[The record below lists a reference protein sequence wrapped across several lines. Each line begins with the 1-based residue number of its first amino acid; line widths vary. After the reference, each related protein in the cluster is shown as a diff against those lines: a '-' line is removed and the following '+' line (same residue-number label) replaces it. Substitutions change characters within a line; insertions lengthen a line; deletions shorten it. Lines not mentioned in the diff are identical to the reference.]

1 MNWSKLR
8 NKLLKMKIRK
18 IKEVDNLQD
27 KLNPIYD
34 YSETEKQIL
43 VSGSRSE
50 ALGARD
56 FPIPTG
62 ICSEPTSEELIELNK
77 YDRVGHLLKNPI
89 NHCIFYCKS
98 NGYCFFGG
106 LCDKKQKISNARV
119 AAYKESMQLE
129 ILKMK
134 EEQNK

>member
-1 MNWSKLR
+1 MKWFKRRKKYVND
-8 NKLLKMKIRK
+8 LK
-18 IKEVDNLQD
+18 D

-34 YSETEKQIL
+34 YPETEKQIL
-43 VSGSRSE
+43 VSGRRSE

-62 ICSEPTSEELIELNK
+62 ICSEPVSEELKDYIKNDKLGQLLN
-77 YDRVGHLLKNPI
+77 NPI
-89 NHCIFYCKS
+89 HHCIFYNKAT
-98 NGYCFFGG
+98 GYCFFGG
-106 LCDKKQKISNARV
+106 LCDKKQKISNVQV